1 MRVLET
7 GEKKGG
13 AGGLFGRAGRN
24 IHRDGRGEEDNAAGI
39 GATQGSGEGDEGR
52 ARQRQRT
59 GETGAVVKDSEVVY
73 HLHSL
78 PPCLYCLL
86 RLFSASAVVDTRT
99 QAGTP

>member
-24 IHRDGRGEEDNAAGI
+24 IHRDGRGEEDNAVGI

-52 ARQRQRT
+52 ASQRQRT
-59 GETGAVVKDSEVVY
+59 GEQELSSRTR
-73 HLHSL
+73 
-78 PPCLYCLL
+78 
-86 RLFSASAVVDTRT
+86 RLFITSTPRPRVCAVSFDCFPPVLW
-99 QAGTP
+99 